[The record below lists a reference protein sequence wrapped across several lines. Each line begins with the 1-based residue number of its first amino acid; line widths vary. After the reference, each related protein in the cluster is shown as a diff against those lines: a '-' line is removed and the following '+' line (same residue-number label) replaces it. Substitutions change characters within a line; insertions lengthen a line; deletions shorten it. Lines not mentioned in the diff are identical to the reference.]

1 MRAEHLERRPASR
14 PWQRA
19 SRVIPIRR
27 RSKRWGVWIGFAL
40 ATSLIVSGFPARE
53 DHAYAADEFD
63 ELRAKW
69 HEMVT
74 GGAGL
79 PQSDPDII
87 ARTDDIEAAASTHW
101 NSMDTSPTR
110 TRLWSNLGGS
120 GSDVKLTYRRLKEM
134 ALAYAVEGSTLQ
146 GDPQLR
152 NDIVSAMDWM
162 YVNFYN
168 ENTPDVGNWWDWD
181 IGTPLELNDIVVMM
195 YDEFTAT
202 QRTNYMAGIERFSP
216 SVDGTGANRVWK
228 AAVVGVRGIIVK
240 DGAKVSAARD
250 GLSDVFAYA
259 SSGDGFY
266 RDGSFIQH
274 TSNPYTGG
282 YGKNLLS
289 DVANLMFV
297 LDEST
302 WEVVDP
308 RKQVVMRWV
317 YDSFEPLMYEG
328 AMADMVRGREISRF
342 SFQDHVTGHHLMQ
355 SLIRVSQ
362 FAPLADARAIR
373 SMVKRWITEDT
384 YQNFYDLAS
393 INMIVLAKAI
403 MSDSTTSARGALV
416 RNAQFPQMDRVM
428 HLRPEFGFGISMH
441 STRISNYE
449 SINAEH
455 KRGWHTGDGMA
466 YLYNEDLGQFS
477 GDFWPTVNSYR
488 LPGTTVLKDSTVTQ
502 GRGGSDAVGGATL
515 GEYGVAGM
523 RLRPPGQTLDAR
535 KSWFMFDNEIVA
547 LGAGISATDGK
558 AVETIVENRKLND
571 TGNNTLTVNGT
582 TRSTA
587 LGWTESMTGVNW
599 AHLQG
604 NVAGADIGYVFPGSA
619 AVQGLRESRTAKW
632 SDINTYSGF
641 GNTTSKTRN
650 YLTMSVEHGVDPTN
664 GAYSYVVLPGSSP
677 TQVATYA
684 SSPPITVLSNTS
696 DAQAVSK
703 PSLGITAAQFW
714 RVGSTTAG
722 PITSD
727 AIASVIVRET
737 VDEIA
742 VSVADPTH
750 AHTGSIA
757 VAVALSAA
765 CVVESDPTITVTQT
779 NPGVQLSVNV
789 AGSEGLSHTVALR
802 KSGSCVGAGQSVH
815 TFEVENL
822 PLASSGDPLTVYS
835 TDAQASGGKWR
846 RYDSNAVGDF
856 IEHAVD
862 VPSVGTYRVLVKSKN
877 ASDRGIAQ
885 VAIQGT
891 DAGVPV
897 DFFAASSGS
906 FVSTNVGTVSFAH
919 AGPMTIRITVTGKNA
934 ASTGYRIPL
943 DSIVLERIGGLPA
956 GAVHETEALRATSS
970 SGDTVSIVNDSGA
983 SGGKLTKL
991 TANAVGDYVDFAMP
1005 VVAPGTY
1012 DIQVRVKKYSDRG
1025 RFQLYINGHTQG
1037 LEQDL
1042 YATSQAFTTLELGAV
1057 DITASGTVT
1066 LRFQVTGTSGT
1077 KHDLALDS
1085 VELIAR

>member
-1 MRAEHLERRPASR
+1 MRAEHLGRRFAGGPLR
-14 PWQRA
+14 RA
-19 SRVIPIRR
+19 SRVSPVRR
-27 RSKRWGVWIGFAL
+27 RSTPWGAWIGVAVT
-40 ATSLIVSGFPARE
+40 TSLIIGGLTTSGDDA
-53 DHAYAADEFD
+53 HAVDEFD
-63 ELRAKW
+63 ELRATW

-79 PQSDPDII
+79 PQSDPDIA
-87 ARTDDIEAAASTHW
+87 ARTDHIEASAAAHW
-101 NSMDTSPTR
+101 NAMDTSPAR

-134 ALAYAVEGSTLQ
+134 ALAYSVEGSTLQ

-162 YVNFYN
+162 YANFYN

-216 SVDGTGANRVWK
+216 SVNGTGANRVWK
-228 AAVVGVRGIIVK
+228 AVVIGVRGIIVK

-274 TSNPYTGG
+274 GSFPYTGG

-289 DVANLMFV
+289 DVANLMYV
-297 LDEST
+297 LHGST

-308 RKQVVMRWV
+308 RKHVVMRWV
-317 YDSFEPLMYEG
+317 HDSFEPLIYEG

-373 SMVKRWITEDT
+373 SMVKRWISEDT
-384 YQNFYDLAS
+384 HQNFYEVAS

-403 MSDSTTSARGALV
+403 MSDSTTPVRGVLV

-449 SINAEH
+449 SINAEN
-455 KRGWHTGDGMA
+455 KRGWHTADGMT
-466 YLYNEDLGQFS
+466 YLYNEDLAQFS
-477 GDFWPTVNSYR
+477 DDFWPTVNSYR
-488 LPGTTVLKDSTVTQ
+488 LPGTTVLKDSTVVS
-502 GRGGSDAVGGATL
+502 GRGASDAVGGATL

-535 KSWFMFDNEIVA
+535 KSWFMFDDEVVA

-558 AVETIVENRKLND
+558 AVETIVENRKLNG
-571 TGNNTLTVNGT
+571 TGDNTLTVDGV
-582 TRSTA
+582 TRSPA
-587 LGWTESMTGVNW
+587 LGWSEPMAGVDW

-604 NVAGADIGYVFPGSA
+604 NVAGADIGYVFPGST
-619 AVQGLRESRTAKW
+619 AVQGLREARTAKW
-632 SDINTYSGF
+632 SDVNTYSGF
-641 GNTTSKTRN
+641 GNTSAKARN
-650 YLTMSVEHGVDPTN
+650 YLSMSIDHGVDPTN
-664 GAYSYVVLPGSSP
+664 GSYAYVVVPGATP
-677 TQVATYA
+677 TQVSAYA
-684 SSPPITVLSNTS
+684 SSLPITVLSNTS

-727 AIASVIVRET
+727 RIASVIVRET

-750 AHTGSIA
+750 AHSGSIA
-757 VAVALSAA
+757 VAVALPAA
-765 CVVESDPTITVTQT
+765 CVVESDPTITVSQLA
-779 NPGVQLSVNV
+779 PGVQLSVNV
-789 AGSEGLSHTVALR
+789 AGSEGRSHTVVLR

-822 PLASSGDPLTVYS
+822 PLASSGDPLAVYS

-846 RYDSNAVGDF
+846 RYDANAAGDF

-862 VPSVGTYRVLVKSKN
+862 VPSVGSYRVLVRSKN

-885 VAIQGT
+885 IAIQGA
-891 DAGVPV
+891 DAGAPV
-897 DFFAASSGS
+897 DFYAASSGS
-906 FVSTNVGTVSFAH
+906 FVSTNIGTVSFAH
-919 AGPMTIRITVTGKNA
+919 AGPKTIRFTVTGKNA
-934 ASTGYRIPL
+934 ASSGYRLPL

-956 GAVHETEALRATSS
+956 GALHETEVLPATSS

-991 TANAVGDYVDFAMP
+991 TANAVGDFVDFAMP
-1005 VVAPGTY
+1005 VSAPGTY
-1012 DIQVRVKKYSDRG
+1012 DVLVRIKRYSDRG
-1025 RFQLYINGHTQG
+1025 RFQLYVDGRPQG
-1037 LEQDL
+1037 LEQDQ
-1042 YATSQAFTTLELGAV
+1042 YASSQGFRTLDL
-1057 DITASGTVT
+1057 GTVHIT
-1066 LRFQVTGTSGT
+1066 SAGTVDLRFHVTGTSGT
-1077 KHDLALDS
+1077 KYDLAFDT
-1085 VELIAR
+1085 VELSSR